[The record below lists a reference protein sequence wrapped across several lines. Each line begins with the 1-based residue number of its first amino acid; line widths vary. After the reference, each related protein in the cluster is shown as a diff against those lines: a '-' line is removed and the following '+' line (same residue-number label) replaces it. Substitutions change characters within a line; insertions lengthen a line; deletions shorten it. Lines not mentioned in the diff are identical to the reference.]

1 MIKKIV
7 INGVHIDSS
16 TAMEKEIFSKL
27 KIGIA
32 NDSIPFS
39 RKIEDYMSKNKI
51 TELYVKWTFFSIS
64 LLKWVANSYGQKK
77 ENFILGSESNMHFQ
91 AFNDILISEEESNE
105 NEKKEAE
112 IKRTILN
119 SIEGIKNF
127 SIIYE
132 M

>member
-1 MIKKIV
+1 MKKTVV
-7 INGVHIDSS
+7 INGVGIDS
-16 TAMEKEIFSKL
+16 TNVMQKRILTKL
-27 KIGIA
+27 KISRA
-32 NDSIPFS
+32 NDSIPFDQ
-39 RKIEDYMSKNKI
+39 KIEDYMTKNKI
-51 TELYVKWTFFSIS
+51 TELCVKWTFFSIS
-64 LLKWVANSYGQKK
+64 LLQWIANSYGQKNK
-77 ENFILGSESNMHFQ
+77 DLILGYESNMHYQ
-91 AFNDILISEEESNE
+91 ALNDILISEKESNE